1 MKINLK
7 KVFILLFCLIL
18 GLVTI
23 LAKPNPPQP
32 NNGRGGLPPP
42 PPGLPI
48 DEHMVF
54 LVILAMFFGLFVIL
68 NNLKKTK
75 N

>member
-7 KVFILLFCLIL
+7 KVFILPFCLVI

-23 LAKPNPPQP
+23 LAAPNPPQP
-32 NNGRGGLPPP
+32 NNGKTPPP

-48 DEHMVF
+48 DEH
-54 LVILAMFFGLFVIL
+54 LPILIIITLFFGLYIVL
-68 NNLKKTK
+68 NNIKKTK
-75 N
+75 I

>member
-32 NNGRGGLPPP
+32 NNGKAPPP

-48 DEHMVF
+48 DEHMFF
-54 LVILAMFFGLFVIL
+54 LVILAIFFGLFVVL
-68 NNLKKTK
+68 NNLKKSKT
-75 N
+75 

>member
-7 KVFILLFCLIL
+7 KVFILLSCLIL

-32 NNGRGGLPPP
+32 NNGKAPPP

-48 DEHMVF
+48 DEHMGF
-54 LVILAMFFGLFVIL
+54 LVIIAIFFGLFVIL